1 MKMTLEKALGCP
13 RGMNFEEYAERLA
26 KLEKVQN
33 KLYRLSTRRDELEDA
48 LEILADEIGSER
60 WKKKKDELDKVNDKM
75 IKLLNEYKGG
85 KT

>member
-13 RGMNFEEYAERLA
+13 RNMDFEEYTERLA